1 MRDESVLR
9 GKWSLALHRRP
20 TSAKSGPDRG
30 ACAGLLAGLP
40 YTITSLLCNTIQHY
54 EKWQLNLIQKS
65 LFNHVNGKQNDT
77 ILQYAKKKKK
87 HF

>member
-54 EKWQLNLIQKS
+54 EKWQLNLIQS